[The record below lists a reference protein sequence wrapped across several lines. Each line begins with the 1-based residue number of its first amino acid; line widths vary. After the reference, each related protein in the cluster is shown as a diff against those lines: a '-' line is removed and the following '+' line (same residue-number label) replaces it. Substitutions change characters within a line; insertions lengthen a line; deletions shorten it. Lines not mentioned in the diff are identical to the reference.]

1 MTFQESVRVCFSKY
15 ADFSGRA
22 SRSEYWW
29 FFLFI
34 VLVGTATS
42 FVSDYVSAIFLLG
55 TLLPSLAAA
64 TRRLH
69 DTQRSGWWQL
79 AGPLGGVDRRH
90 GRVRHRG
97 DAAAPLHQDPAG
109 QPTAVPCDVQLL
121 RVLTRVRAER
131 LPIVIVSAA
140 GCAVAALM
148 FLLVLT
154 GRLAYRGEKGEV
166 AA

>member
-1 MTFQESVRVCFSKY
+1 MSFQESIRVCLSKY

-42 FVSDYVSAIFLLG
+42 FVSDYVSAIFLLA

-79 AGPLGGVDRRH
+79 VCLVPVLGVIVLIVFLAQEGGAH
-90 GRVRHRG
+90 
-97 DAAAPLHQDPAG
+97 DAASHG
-109 QPTAVPCDVQLL
+109 
-121 RVLTRVRAER
+121 
-131 LPIVIVSAA
+131 
-140 GCAVAALM
+140 
-148 FLLVLT
+148 
-154 GRLAYRGEKGEV
+154 
-166 AA
+166 